1 MTPRLRAL
9 ATGAAIAVAAIAAHA
24 PALQGGFVFDDHYLV
39 VGGEAPIQG
48 RLADAWLHPDAPDY
62 LPVTWTILWVA
73 WRLWGADPLGYHLLG
88 LLLHAATALLAWR
101 VLRGLD
107 LPGAGLA
114 AALFA
119 VHPVAVESVAW
130 ISELKN
136 TISGALFFGAALA
149 WLRFDASR
157 DRRTLFGA
165 TGLLAAAV
173 LAKPSAVVLPAA
185 LLAVPLLR
193 RGRIARRD
201 LLALAPLTA
210 VALAGG
216 LLAVWFQHGHAME
229 GMALRP
235 RGAAE
240 RIGGAAWALGSYLL
254 DAFAPVRLA
263 FLRPEWP
270 VGPSSAWFYAPLL
283 LLTAAAIALWR
294 RRAGWGGPVGIAL
307 GYHLAVVLPVLGL
320 VDMAWLAFAPV
331 SNHLQYLALL
341 GPAALTAAALDGLRR
356 RHAGAGAALSAALL
370 LALGA
375 LASRRALAFE
385 SDATLWRAA
394 VREAPGSAVARYQ
407 LAMQLL
413 REGDRPGA
421 VRELEAMAGVARD
434 PALRHRARCLS
445 ALFTERYADAAAE
458 AVEAA
463 RLWPDPWFG
472 REVARQLL
480 RAGREGEAAAVLGAS
495 SPGTDGRPPR

>member
-1 MTPRLRAL
+1 MPPRIRLL
-9 ATGAAIAVAAIAAHA
+9 ATGAAIAAAAIAAHA
-24 PALQGGFVFDDHYLV
+24 PALPGGFVFDDHYLV
-39 VGGEAPIQG
+39 LGGEAPIQG
-48 RLADAWLHPDAPDY
+48 SLADAWLRTDAPDY
-62 LPVTWTILWVA
+62 LPVTWTVLWIA

-101 VLRGLD
+101 ALRGLA

-136 TISGALFFGAALA
+136 TVSGALFFGAALA
-149 WLRFDASR
+149 WLRFDGSR
-157 DRRTLFGA
+157 DRRTLLA
-165 TGLLAAAV
+165 AAALLAAAV

-193 RGRIARRD
+193 RGRITRRD
-201 LLALAPLTA
+201 LLALAPLLA
-210 VALAGG
+210 VALVGG
-216 LLAVWFQHGHAME
+216 LLAVWFQHRHAME

-235 RGAAE
+235 RGPAE

-263 FLRPEWP
+263 FLPPEWP
-270 VGPSSAWFYAPLL
+270 VGPSSAWFYAPLAL
-283 LLTAAAIALWR
+283 LVAAAIALWR
-294 RRAGWGGPVGIAL
+294 RRAAWGGPVGIAL

-331 SNHLQYLALL
+331 SNHLQYLALV
-341 GPAALTAAALDGLRR
+341 GPAALAAAALDRLRR
-356 RHAGAGAALSAALL
+356 RHAGAAAALAAALL
-370 LALGA
+370 LALAG
-375 LASRRALAFE
+375 LAFRRALAFE

-394 VREAPGSAVARYQ
+394 VRDAPGSAMARYQ

-413 REGDRPGA
+413 REGDQPGA
-421 VRELEAMAGVARD
+421 VRELEAMASVARD
-434 PALRHRARCLS
+434 PALRHRARCLF
-445 ALFTERYADAAAE
+445 ALFTQRYAQAAAE

-472 REVARQLL
+472 GEVARQLL
-480 RAGREGEAAAVLGAS
+480 RAGREVEAAAVLQASKPGAAAVE
-495 SPGTDGRPPR
+495 PR